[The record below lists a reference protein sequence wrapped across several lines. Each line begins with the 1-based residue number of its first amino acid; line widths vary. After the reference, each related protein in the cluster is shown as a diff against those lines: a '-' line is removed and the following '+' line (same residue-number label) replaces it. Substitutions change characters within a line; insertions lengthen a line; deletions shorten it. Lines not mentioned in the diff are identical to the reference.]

1 MSGDPHVTSSGC
13 TGSLP
18 GHNFKI
24 KTKRVTWNSRD
35 SFFRRQN
42 ALSGLYGPSLH
53 PQSALHRSRHHQ
65 LKHPL
70 PSIPQHHSTPRLT
83 IAALPL
89 IPNPNRLPKKII
101 SLPSQEAMLSLF
113 PLPMPVPYHT
123 LLKPYSPISS
133 HHKNFFFS
141 LRNIAS
147 IRAPHI
153 PIPNLTPTLRNVR
166 MSRPRCPA
174 PQHNTT
180 QTQRSAALL
189 FSSSGKCGWAISRH
203 LSPRPP
209 RTALLICSSMPR
221 RKWNRRAARLKL

>member
-24 KTKRVTWNSRD
+24 KTKRVTWISRD

-42 ALSGLYGPSLH
+42 ALSGLHGPSLH

-70 PSIPQHHSTPRLT
+70 PSIPHHPSTPRLT

-113 PLPMPVPYHT
+113 PFAYACAIPYPSETILSHLVP
-123 LLKPYSPISS
+123 S
-133 HHKNFFFS
+133 HHKFFLFEKYRIHPCTAHS
-141 LRNIAS
+141 YTQAVPYS
-147 IRAPHI
+147 TQCTDVP
-153 PIPNLTPTLRNVR
+153 PTLP
-166 MSRPRCPA
+166 RP
-174 PQHNTT
+174 TT
-180 QTQRSAALL
+180 QTQRSPSCPPGNAVERFLATFPQTTPHRTPNL
-189 FSSSGKCGWAISRH
+189 FLHAQ
-203 LSPRPP
+203 
-209 RTALLICSSMPR
+209 T
-221 RKWNRRAARLKL
+221 